1 MKKVYYTTNTKNLS
15 LDWSKILGRTGPLLP
30 AHRLANK
37 FIKQDKPI
45 TAAEVNKVLAFSN
58 IKISQTMLDEI
69 LKRPRLEFSNLDV
82 DTIRSD
88 YFLKNIGT
96 IRGNIQIPGVYIW
109 THLSTGDKYVG
120 SSSTL
125 ARRLIGYFKGTHKEI
140 GKLMPLIK
148 SNGIGAFKLE
158 VLPLIESYSINQ
170 ELSLE
175 QYFLLHSEF
184 NLNTLRVVNN
194 FSGARAKPLYMYT
207 KDLSELI
214 YYSDVQEDFI
224 FKLRIHHTIFTRSLK
239 TGTYYL
245 DKYVFTDKPILGAKE
260 NNYSIVEINKILD
273 KDRLEIQNKS
283 RRVFLK
289 TVDGSDTKEFNSII
303 DCVDYLN
310 TIAPSNKTTLYRHI
324 KTGKPYQGYIC
335 ELNKEEI
342 RDIEVSVTHVASN
355 ETITYSSLRK
365 AALSFEPKY
374 KTTGQTIKT
383 FANSGKLFKDEY
395 KITII
400 KK

>member
-1 MKKVYYTTNTKNLS
+1 
-15 LDWSKILGRTGPLLP
+15 
-30 AHRLANK
+30 
-37 FIKQDKPI
+37 
-45 TAAEVNKVLAFSN
+45 
-58 IKISQTMLDEI
+58 
-69 LKRPRLEFSNLDV
+69 
-82 DTIRSD
+82 
-88 YFLKNIGT
+88 
-96 IRGNIQIPGVYIW
+96 
-109 THLSTGDKYVG
+109 
-120 SSSTL
+120 
-125 ARRLIGYFKGTHKEI
+125 
-140 GKLMPLIK
+140 MPLIK

-310 TIAPSNKTTLYRHI
+310 TIAPSNKTTLYRYI

-335 ELNKEEI
+335 ELNNEEI

-383 FANSGKLFKDEY
+383 FADSGKLFKDEY

>member
-15 LDWSKILGRTGPLLP
+15 LDWPKILGRTGSLLP

-45 TAAEVNKVLAFSN
+45 TA
-58 IKISQTMLDEI
+58 
-69 LKRPRLEFSNLDV
+69 
-82 DTIRSD
+82 
-88 YFLKNIGT
+88 
-96 IRGNIQIPGVYIW
+96 
-109 THLSTGDKYVG
+109 
-120 SSSTL
+120 
-125 ARRLIGYFKGTHKEI
+125 
-140 GKLMPLIK
+140 
-148 SNGIGAFKLE
+148 
-158 VLPLIESYSINQ
+158 
-170 ELSLE
+170 
-175 QYFLLHSEF
+175 
-184 NLNTLRVVNN
+184 
-194 FSGARAKPLYMYT
+194 
-207 KDLSELI
+207 
-214 YYSDVQEDFI
+214 
-224 FKLRIHHTIFTRSLK
+224 
-239 TGTYYL
+239 
-245 DKYVFTDKPILGAKE
+245 AKE

-324 KTGKPYQGYIC
+324 KTGKLYQGYIC
-335 ELNKEEI
+335 ELNNEEI

-355 ETITYSSLRK
+355 ETIIYSSLRK

-383 FANSGKLFKDEY
+383 FADSGKLFKDEY